1 VSPAGGR
8 ALHIAIVV
16 GEHSGDQLGF
26 KLIRAL
32 RAQLGTDG
40 VRFSGIAGEAMERE
54 GMTSL
59 FPLSDIA
66 VMGIGPV
73 LARLPSLIA
82 RGRQTVEAIVAEPPD
97 ALVIIDSPDFTHAVA
112 RRVRKRLPAVPI
124 IDYVSP
130 SVWAWRPGRARRMRA
145 YVDHVLALLPF
156 EPAAHLR
163 LGGPACTYVG
173 HPLIE
178 RLDELRA
185 NRAEQA
191 GHDGARPVLLA
202 LPGSRPSEIARL
214 SAPFGAALAAVA
226 ERAGPFDLVL
236 PAVSHL
242 EHQIRAATADW
253 PVQPRI
259 VLGETAKLA
268 AFRSARAALAASGTV
283 TLELALAG
291 VPMVVA
297 YKVSML
303 EEQLK
308 YVIDAP
314 SIVLPNLILRQ
325 NAIPELL
332 QRAASPAN
340 LAAALT
346 PLLGDTRERD
356 AQLAALRGLDALMTL
371 PQGETPSSRA
381 ASIVLACLRQRAS
394 SSPA

>member
-1 VSPAGGR
+1 MSPAGGR